1 MSVTLSPELRGML
14 RRQTVAIVIAAVL
27 LVAGL
32 GGWAMTTEFTGAVIA
47 AGQLVVD
54 SNVKKVQH
62 PTGGVVGK
70 LNVRE
75 GKEVK
80 AGDIVVSLDDT
91 QIRANRDIVVKALN
105 ELAARQAR
113 EEAERDGLDKVTFP
127 AELLARKSD
136 PDVAKAVTG
145 EQRQF
150 EIRRTSREGQKAQLR
165 ERMTQ
170 LRQEIGGYEAQITS
184 KDKQVEWV
192 GKELVGVYELWEKN
206 LIPYTRVT
214 SLEREKERLVGERGQ
229 LMAAIAQSKGKIAE
243 IELQILQVDQDMR
256 TEVGKDLA
264 EIRARTAELI
274 ERKVA
279 AEDQLKRV
287 DIRAPI
293 DGVVLQLTVHTVG
306 GVITAGEAI
315 MLIVPQTDT
324 LQVEAKIPPHEI
336 DQVRIGQPAVL
347 RFVAFSQRTTPELI
361 GTVVRISADVS
372 EDTKSGTRFYTIR
385 LDVSPEEVA
394 RLSAVRL
401 VPGMPVEA
409 LIQTSPRTVMSY
421 LIKPLHD
428 QLSRAFREK

>member
-14 RRQTVAIVIAAVL
+14 RRQTAAIVIAALL
-27 LVAGL
+27 LVGGL
-32 GGWAMTTEFTGAVIA
+32 GGWAMTTEFSGAVIA

-54 SNVKKVQH
+54 SSVKKVQH

-75 GKEVK
+75 GQAVN
-80 AGDIVVSLDDT
+80 AGDIVISLDDT

-105 ELAARQAR
+105 ELVARQAR

-127 AELLARKSD
+127 ADLLARKSD

-145 EQRQF
+145 EERQF
-150 EIRRTSREGQKAQLR
+150 EIRRASREGQKAQLR
-165 ERMTQ
+165 ERTIQ
-170 LRQEIGGYEAQITS
+170 LRQEISGYEAQITS
-184 KDKQVEWV
+184 KDKQIEWV

-229 LMAAIAQSKGKIAE
+229 LMASIAQSKGKIAE
-243 IELQILQVDQDMR
+243 IELQILQIDQDMR

-264 EIRARTAELI
+264 EIRARTAEMI
-274 ERKVA
+274 ERKIA

-315 MLIVPQTDT
+315 MLIVPQTDR
-324 LQVEAKIPPHEI
+324 LQVEAKIPPQEI
-336 DQVRIGQPAVL
+336 DQIRVGQPAVM
-347 RFVAFSQRTTPELI
+347 RFVAFSQRTTPELN
-361 GTVVRISADVS
+361 GAVVRISADVS
-372 EDTKSGTRFYTIR
+372 EDTKTGARFYTIR

-394 RLSAVRL
+394 RLGDVKL
-401 VPGMPVEA
+401 VPGMPVET

-428 QLSRAFREK
+428 QLTRAFREK

>member
-14 RRQTVAIVIAAVL
+14 RRQTTAIVIAAVL

-264 EIRARTAELI
+264 EIRARTAEMI

-324 LQVEAKIPPHEI
+324 LQVEAKIPPQEI

-428 QLSRAFREK
+428 QLARAFREK

>member
-1 MSVTLSPELRGML
+1 MSATLSRELRGML
-14 RRQTVAIVIAAVL
+14 RRQTSAIVIAALL

-32 GGWAMTTEFTGAVIA
+32 GGWAMTTEFWGAVIA

-127 AELLARKSD
+127 ADLLARQSD

-165 ERMTQ
+165 ERMIQ

-184 KDKQVEWV
+184 KDKQIEWV

-229 LMAAIAQSKGKIAE
+229 LMAGIAQSKGKIAE

-264 EIRARTAELI
+264 EIRARTAEMI

-279 AEDQLKRV
+279 AEDQLNRV

-324 LQVEAKIPPHEI
+324 LQVEAKIPPQEI
-336 DQVRIGQPAVL
+336 DQIRIGQPAVL
-347 RFVAFSQRTTPELI
+347 RFVAFSQRTTPELN
-361 GTVVRISADVS
+361 GTVIRISADVS
-372 EDTKSGTRFYTIR
+372 EDAKTGARFYTIR

-394 RLSAVRL
+394 RLGAVKL
-401 VPGMPVEA
+401 VPGMPVET

-428 QLSRAFREK
+428 QLVRAFREK

>member
-14 RRQTVAIVIAAVL
+14 RRQTTAIVIAAVL

-54 SNVKKVQH
+54 SSVKKVQH

-75 GKEVK
+75 GKEVQ
-80 AGDIVVSLDDT
+80 AGDIVISLDDT

-105 ELAARQAR
+105 ELGARQAR
-113 EEAERDGLDKVTFP
+113 EEAERDDLDKVTFP
-127 AELLARKSD
+127 DDLLARKSD

-150 EIRRTSREGQKAQLR
+150 EIRRATRAGQKAQLR
-165 ERMTQ
+165 ERMVQ
-170 LRQEIGGYEAQITS
+170 LRQEITGYEAQIIS
-184 KDKQVEWV
+184 KDKQIEWV

-229 LMAAIAQSKGKIAE
+229 LTASIAQSKGKIAE

-264 EIRARTAELI
+264 EIRARTAEMI
-274 ERKVA
+274 ERKVS

-315 MLIVPQTDT
+315 MLIVPQSDT
-324 LQVEAKIPPHEI
+324 LKVEAKIPPQEI
-336 DQVRIGQPAVL
+336 DQIRIGQPAVL
-347 RFVAFSQRTTPELI
+347 RFVAFSQRTTPELN
-361 GTVVRISADVS
+361 GTVARISADVS
-372 EDTKSGTRFYTIR
+372 EDTKTGARYYTIR
-385 LDVSPEEVA
+385 LDVSPEELA
-394 RLSAVRL
+394 RLGAVKL

-428 QLSRAFREK
+428 QLTRAFREK

>member
-1 MSVTLSPELRGML
+1 ML
-14 RRQTVAIVIAAVL
+14 RRQTVAIVAAAVL
-27 LVAGL
+27 LVLGL
-32 GGWAMTTEFTGAVIA
+32 GGWAMTTEFSGAVIA

-105 ELAARQAR
+105 ELAAREAR
-113 EEAERDGLDKVTFP
+113 EEAERDGLATVTFP
-127 AELLARKSD
+127 DELIARRSD
-136 PDVAKAVTG
+136 PDVARAVSG

-165 ERMTQ
+165 ERIAQ
-170 LRQEIGGYEAQITS
+170 LRQEIGGYEAQIAS
-184 KDKQVEWV
+184 KDKQVEWI
-192 GKELVGVYELWEKN
+192 GKELLGVYELWEKN

-214 SLEREKERLVGERGQ
+214 NLEREKERLIGERGQ
-229 LMAAIAQSKGKIAE
+229 LVATIAQSKGKIVE
-243 IELQILQVDQDMR
+243 TELQILQVDTDMR
-256 TEVGKDLA
+256 AEVGKDLA
-264 EIRARTAELI
+264 EIRGKTAELI

-293 DGVVLQLTVHTVG
+293 DGFVHQLTVFTVG
-306 GVITAGEAI
+306 GVITQGEPI
-315 MLIVPQTDT
+315 MLIVPQADT
-324 LQVEAKIPPHEI
+324 LQVEAKVAPQEI
-336 DQVRIGQPAVL
+336 DQLRIGQTAVL
-347 RFVAFSQRTTPELI
+347 RFVAFSQRTTPELAGSVI
-361 GTVVRISADVS
+361 RISADVS
-372 EDTKSGTRFYTIR
+372 EDAKTGTRFYTIR
-385 LDVSPEEVA
+385 LDVPDSEVA
-394 RLSAVRL
+394 RLGNVKL

-421 LIKPLHD
+421 LIKPLQD
-428 QLSRAFREK
+428 QLTRAFREK

>member
-1 MSVTLSPELRGML
+1 MSVTLSSELRGML
-14 RRQTVAIVIAAVL
+14 RRQTTAIVIAAVL

-75 GKEVK
+75 GQEVK

-394 RLSAVRL
+394 RLSAIRL

-428 QLSRAFREK
+428 QLARAFREK

>member
-1 MSVTLSPELRGML
+1 MSVTLSSELRGML
-14 RRQTVAIVIAAVL
+14 RRQTTAIVIAVVL

-47 AGQLVVD
+47 GGQLVVD

-127 AELLARKSD
+127 AELIARKSD

-165 ERMTQ
+165 ERIIQ
-170 LRQEIGGYEAQITS
+170 LRQEISGYEAQITS
-184 KDKQVEWV
+184 KDKQIEWV

-229 LMAAIAQSKGKIAE
+229 LMASIAQSKGKMAE
-243 IELQILQVDQDMR
+243 IELQILQIDQDMR

-264 EIRARTAELI
+264 EIRARTAEMI

-315 MLIVPQTDT
+315 MLIVPQTET
-324 LQVEAKIPPHEI
+324 LQVEAKIPPQEI

-372 EDTKSGTRFYTIR
+372 EDTKSGARFYTIR
-385 LDVSPEEVA
+385 FDVSPEEVA

-428 QLSRAFREK
+428 QLARAFREK

>member
-1 MSVTLSPELRGML
+1 MSVTLSPKLRGML
-14 RRQTVAIVIAAVL
+14 RRQTAAIVIAAVL

-32 GGWAMTTEFTGAVIA
+32 GGWAMTTEFSGAVIA

-62 PTGGVVGK
+62 PTGGVVGR

-75 GKEVK
+75 GQEVK
-80 AGDIVVSLDDT
+80 AGDIVISLDDT

-127 AELLARKSD
+127 AELIARKSD
-136 PDVAKAVTG
+136 PDVAMAVTG

-150 EIRRTSREGQKAQLR
+150 EIRRMSREGQKAQLR
-165 ERMTQ
+165 ERMVQ

-184 KDKQVEWV
+184 KDKQIEWV

-229 LMAAIAQSKGKIAE
+229 LTASIAQSKGKIAE

-264 EIRARTAELI
+264 EIRARTAEMV
-274 ERKVA
+274 ERKVS

-324 LQVEAKIPPHEI
+324 LQVEAKVPPQEI
-336 DQVRIGQPAVL
+336 DQIRIGQPAVL
-347 RFVAFSQRTTPELI
+347 RFVAFSQRTTPELN
-361 GTVVRISADVS
+361 GTVARISADVS
-372 EDTKSGTRFYTIR
+372 EDTKTGARFYTIR
-385 LDVSPEEVA
+385 LGVSPEEVA
-394 RLSAVRL
+394 RLGAVRL
-401 VPGMPVEA
+401 VPGMPVET

-428 QLSRAFREK
+428 QLVRAFREK

>member
-14 RRQTVAIVIAAVL
+14 RRQTTAIVIAAVL

-54 SNVKKVQH
+54 SSVKKVQH
-62 PTGGVVGK
+62 PTGGVVGN

-80 AGDIVVSLDDT
+80 AGDIVISLDDT
-91 QIRANRDIVVKALN
+91 QIRANRDIMVKALN
-105 ELAARQAR
+105 ELGARQAR

-127 AELLARKSD
+127 DDLLARKSD
-136 PDVAKAVTG
+136 PDVTKAVTG

-150 EIRRTSREGQKAQLR
+150 EIRRATREGQKAQLR
-165 ERMTQ
+165 ERMIQ
-170 LRQEIGGYEAQITS
+170 LRQEITGYEAQIIS
-184 KDKQVEWV
+184 KDKQIEWV

-229 LMAAIAQSKGKIAE
+229 LTASIAQSKGKIAE

-264 EIRARTAELI
+264 EIRARTAEMI
-274 ERKVA
+274 ERKVS

-287 DIRAPI
+287 DLRAPI

-306 GVITAGEAI
+306 GVITAGEVI
-315 MLIVPQTDT
+315 MLIVPQSDT
-324 LQVEAKIPPHEI
+324 LKVEAKIPPQEI
-336 DQVRIGQPAVL
+336 DQIRIGQPAVL
-347 RFVAFSQRTTPELI
+347 RFVAFSQRTTPELN
-361 GTVVRISADVS
+361 GTVARISADVS
-372 EDTKSGTRFYTIR
+372 EDTKTGARYYTIR
-385 LDVSPEEVA
+385 LDVSPEELA
-394 RLSAVRL
+394 RLGAVKL

-428 QLSRAFREK
+428 QLTRAFREK

>member
-14 RRQTVAIVIAAVL
+14 RRQTTAIVIAAVL

-54 SNVKKVQH
+54 SSVKKVQH

-80 AGDIVVSLDDT
+80 AGDIVISLDDT

-105 ELAARQAR
+105 ELGARQAR

-127 AELLARKSD
+127 DELIARRSD
-136 PDVAKAVTG
+136 PDVARAVTG

-165 ERMTQ
+165 ERMVQ
-170 LRQEIGGYEAQITS
+170 LRQEISGYEAQIAS

-264 EIRARTAELI
+264 EIRARTAEMI

-293 DGVVLQLTVHTVG
+293 DGVVLQLTIHTVG

-324 LQVEAKIPPHEI
+324 LQVEAKIPPQEI
-336 DQVRIGQPAVL
+336 DQLRIGQPAVL
-347 RFVAFSQRTTPELI
+347 RFVAFSQRSTPELN
-361 GTVVRISADVS
+361 GTVLRISADVS
-372 EDTKSGTRFYTIR
+372 EDTKTGTRFYTIR
-385 LDVSPEEVA
+385 IDVSPEEVA
-394 RLSAVRL
+394 RLGAVRL

-428 QLSRAFREK
+428 QLVRAFREK

>member
-14 RRQTVAIVIAAVL
+14 RRQTAAIVTAALL
-27 LVAGL
+27 LVVGL
-32 GGWAMTTEFTGAVIA
+32 GGWAMTTEFWGAVIA
-47 AGQLVVD
+47 GGQLVVD
-54 SNVKKVQH
+54 SSVKKVQH

-113 EEAERDGLDKVTFP
+113 EEAERDGLEKVTFP
-127 AELLARKSD
+127 GDLLARRSD
-136 PDVAKAVTG
+136 PDVEKAITG
-145 EQRQF
+145 EGRQF

-165 ERMTQ
+165 ERMIQ
-170 LRQEIGGYEAQITS
+170 LRQEIGGYEAQIAS
-184 KDKQVEWV
+184 KDKQIEWV

-264 EIRARTAELI
+264 EIRARTAEMI

-293 DGVVLQLTVHTVG
+293 DGFVHQLTVFTVG
-306 GVITAGEAI
+306 GVITAGEPI
-315 MLIVPQTDT
+315 MLIVPRADT
-324 LQVEAKIPPHEI
+324 LQVEAKIAPQDI
-336 DQVRIGQPAVL
+336 DQLRIGQSAVL
-347 RFVAFSQRTTPELI
+347 RFVALSQRTTPEVA
-361 GTVVRISADVS
+361 GTVIRISADVS
-372 EDTKSGTRFYTIR
+372 EDTKSGARYYTIR
-385 LDVSPEEVA
+385 LDVPDTEVA
-394 RLSAVRL
+394 RLGDVRL

-409 LIQTSPRTVMSY
+409 LMQTSPRTVMSY
-421 LIKPLHD
+421 LVKPLHD
-428 QLSRAFREK
+428 QLTRAFRER

>member
-264 EIRARTAELI
+264 ELRARTAELI

-428 QLSRAFREK
+428 QLARAFREK

>member
-14 RRQTVAIVIAAVL
+14 RRQTTAIVIAAVL

-54 SNVKKVQH
+54 SSLKKVQH

-75 GKEVK
+75 GKEVQ
-80 AGDIVVSLDDT
+80 AGDIVISLDDT

-165 ERMTQ
+165 ERMIQ

-229 LMAAIAQSKGKIAE
+229 LTASIAQSKGKIAE

-264 EIRARTAELI
+264 EIRARTAEMI

-315 MLIVPQTDT
+315 MLIVPQSDT
-324 LQVEAKIPPHEI
+324 LKVEAKIPPQEI
-336 DQVRIGQPAVL
+336 DQIRIGQPAVL
-347 RFVAFSQRTTPELI
+347 RFVAFSQRTTPELN
-361 GTVVRISADVS
+361 GTVARISADVS
-372 EDTKSGTRFYTIR
+372 EDTKTGARYYTIR
-385 LDVSPEEVA
+385 LDVSPEELA
-394 RLSAVRL
+394 RLGAVKL

-428 QLSRAFREK
+428 QLTRAFREK

>member
-14 RRQTVAIVIAAVL
+14 RRQTAAIVIAAML

-32 GGWAMTTEFTGAVIA
+32 GGWAMTTEFWGAVIA

-75 GKEVK
+75 GKEIK

-127 AELLARKSD
+127 ADLLARQSD

-165 ERMTQ
+165 ERMIQ
-170 LRQEIGGYEAQITS
+170 LRQEIGGYEAQVTS
-184 KDKQVEWV
+184 KDKQIEWV

-229 LMAAIAQSKGKIAE
+229 LMAAIAQSRGKIAE

-279 AEDQLKRV
+279 AEDQLNRV

-324 LQVEAKIPPHEI
+324 LQVEAKIPPQEI
-336 DQVRIGQPAVL
+336 DQIRIGQPAVL
-347 RFVAFSQRTTPELI
+347 RFVAFSQRTTPELN
-361 GTVVRISADVS
+361 GTVIRISADVS
-372 EDTKSGTRFYTIR
+372 EDAKTGARFYTIR

-394 RLSAVRL
+394 RLGAVRL
-401 VPGMPVEA
+401 VPGMPVET

-428 QLSRAFREK
+428 QLARAFREK

>member
-264 EIRARTAELI
+264 EIRARTAEMI

-324 LQVEAKIPPHEI
+324 LQVEAKIPPQEI

-372 EDTKSGTRFYTIR
+372 EDTKSGARFYTIR
-385 LDVSPEEVA
+385 LNVSPEEVA

-428 QLSRAFREK
+428 QLARAFREK